1 MATRPPG
8 LPPSSGRR
16 LFVTDRRTG
25 VRFLVDTGAEV
36 SVLPTSRHDRT
47 RHHSP
52 SSPPLTA
59 VNGSSIKT
67 FGQRCMN
74 IDLGLRRSFS
84 WLFIVADVSHAILG
98 ADFLTNFSLQVDL
111 RHRRLVDTVTSLSVN
126 AFFSAAPAEHV
137 SVAVAAFS
145 DPFDLLSKFPTLT
158 KPPDYHRPVLHPVVH
173 RIETTGQPVHSRARR
188 LPPDRLQIAKDEFQH
203 MLNLGIVKPST
214 SNWSSP
220 LHMVPKP
227 NGDWRPCGD
236 YRGLNAHTTADRY
249 PIPHIQDFTSSL
261 KGARIFSKIDL
272 VRAYHLIPIHPDD
285 QPKTAI
291 TTPFGLFEFTRMPF
305 GLRNAAQSFQRF
317 MDSLFR
323 DLPFVFVYIDDIL
336 VASKDEAEHRR
347 HLETIFQRLADNG
360 ITINAAKC
368 LFAVDSLDFLG
379 HHISSTGIRPMAAKV
394 ADIREF
400 PQPESQR
407 QLRKFLGMVIFYH
420 RFIPHCAHTLAPL
433 HDLANASRTRNAP
446 LAWCDVS
453 LSAFNDIKSSLA
465 DATLLVHPDTNAP
478 TSVAV
483 DASSLALGAV
493 LQQYQNGQW
502 CPLAFFS
509 RKLSAPERNYSTF
522 GRELLAIYSAVKHF
536 RYFLEGRVFTVY
548 TDHKPL
554 CYSLATSSSRHSPR
568 EIRHLAFISEFTTD
582 IQHISGVD
590 NPVADAL
597 SRVDALTVPEQ
608 DLNLNQLAVD
618 QQADPELQHL
628 RLSPTCSLQWC
639 EVSLPGAPQPLVCDF
654 STGTPRPYLPP
665 AYRRAVFN
673 TLHNTT
679 HPGIR
684 ASRHLVAS
692 KYVWENMNRDVTA
705 WTRSC
710 VPCQRSKVHR
720 HTAQTPAHFLPPD
733 SRFSHVHIDL
743 VGPLPESNGC
753 RFLLT
758 AVDRFTRWCDAIP
771 LQQSDA
777 LSVAKALLRHWISR
791 FGVPTTITTD
801 RGQQFES
808 RLLKSL
814 FQLLGTS
821 RIRTTAYHPAANG
834 MVERFHRQLKDSLRA
849 TENVSTWFDALPLIL
864 LHLRT
869 TLKPILGCSPA
880 QLVYGTTLR
889 IPGEFLH
896 TSPTVTSAPVY
907 VQELQLLMQAL
918 QPPSVDHHLST
929 ASSAGYV
936 PSALQQASHV
946 FVRHD
951 AVRKPLQPPYDGPYA
966 VLERTTH
973 HFTVNINN
981 RPQVINIQRLKPAI
995 VAE

>member
-1 MATRPPG
+1 
-8 LPPSSGRR
+8 
-16 LFVTDRRTG
+16 
-25 VRFLVDTGAEV
+25 
-36 SVLPTSRHDRT
+36 
-47 RHHSP
+47 
-52 SSPPLTA
+52 
-59 VNGSSIKT
+59 
-67 FGQRCMN
+67 
-74 IDLGLRRSFS
+74 
-84 WLFIVADVSHAILG
+84 
-98 ADFLTNFSLQVDL
+98 
-111 RHRRLVDTVTSLSVN
+111 
-126 AFFSAAPAEHV
+126 
-137 SVAVAAFS
+137 
-145 DPFDLLSKFPTLT
+145 
-158 KPPDYHRPVLHPVVH
+158 
-173 RIETTGQPVHSRARR
+173 
-188 LPPDRLQIAKDEFQH
+188 
-203 MLNLGIVKPST
+203 
-214 SNWSSP
+214 
-220 LHMVPKP
+220 
-227 NGDWRPCGD
+227 
-236 YRGLNAHTTADRY
+236 
-249 PIPHIQDFTSSL
+249 
-261 KGARIFSKIDL
+261 
-272 VRAYHLIPIHPDD
+272 
-285 QPKTAI
+285 
-291 TTPFGLFEFTRMPF
+291 MPF
-305 GLRNAAQSFQRF
+305 GLRNAAQPFQRF

-360 ITINAAKC
+360 ITIDAAKG
-368 LFAVDSLDFLG
+368 LFAVDLLDFLG

-420 RFIPHCAHTLAPL
+420 RFIPHFAHTLAPL
-433 HDLANASRTRNAP
+433 HDLVNASRTRNAP

-478 TSVAV
+478 NSVAV
-483 DASSLALGAV
+483 DTSSLALGAV

-522 GRELLAIYSAVKHF
+522 GRELLAIYSAIKHF
-536 RYFLEGRVFTVY
+536 RYFLEVRPFTVL

-590 NPVADAL
+590 NAVADAL

-628 RLSPTCSLQWC
+628 RLSPTCSLLWR

-684 ASRHLVAS
+684 AFRHLVAS
-692 KYVWENMNRDVTA
+692 KHVWENMNRDVTA

-710 VPCQRSKVHR
+710 VPCQCSKVHR
-720 HTAQTPAHFLPPD
+720 HTAKMPAHFLPPD

-758 AVDRFTRWCDAIP
+758 AVDRFTRWCDAFP

-821 RIRTTAYHPAANG
+821 RIHTTAYHPAANG

-869 TLKPILGCSPA
+869 TLKPILGCFPA
-880 QLVYGTTLR
+880 QLAYGTTLR

-896 TSPTVTSAPVY
+896 TSPTVMSVPVY

-966 VLERTTH
+966 VLERTPH

>member
-1 MATRPPG
+1 
-8 LPPSSGRR
+8 
-16 LFVTDRRTG
+16 
-25 VRFLVDTGAEV
+25 
-36 SVLPTSRHDRT
+36 
-47 RHHSP
+47 
-52 SSPPLTA
+52 
-59 VNGSSIKT
+59 
-67 FGQRCMN
+67 
-74 IDLGLRRSFS
+74 
-84 WLFIVADVSHAILG
+84 
-98 ADFLTNFSLQVDL
+98 
-111 RHRRLVDTVTSLSVN
+111 
-126 AFFSAAPAEHV
+126 
-137 SVAVAAFS
+137 
-145 DPFDLLSKFPTLT
+145 
-158 KPPDYHRPVLHPVVH
+158 
-173 RIETTGQPVHSRARR
+173 
-188 LPPDRLQIAKDEFQH
+188 
-203 MLNLGIVKPST
+203 ML
-214 SNWSSP
+214 
-220 LHMVPKP
+220 
-227 NGDWRPCGD
+227 
-236 YRGLNAHTTADRY
+236 
-249 PIPHIQDFTSSL
+249 
-261 KGARIFSKIDL
+261 
-272 VRAYHLIPIHPDD
+272 
-285 QPKTAI
+285 
-291 TTPFGLFEFTRMPF
+291 
-305 GLRNAAQSFQRF
+305 
-317 MDSLFR
+317 
-323 DLPFVFVYIDDIL
+323 
-336 VASKDEAEHRR
+336 
-347 HLETIFQRLADNG
+347 
-360 ITINAAKC
+360 
-368 LFAVDSLDFLG
+368 
-379 HHISSTGIRPMAAKV
+379 
-394 ADIREF
+394 
-400 PQPESQR
+400 
-407 QLRKFLGMVIFYH
+407 
-420 RFIPHCAHTLAPL
+420 
-433 HDLANASRTRNAP
+433 
-446 LAWCDVS
+446 
-453 LSAFNDIKSSLA
+453 
-465 DATLLVHPDTNAP
+465 
-478 TSVAV
+478 
-483 DASSLALGAV
+483 
-493 LQQYQNGQW
+493 
-502 CPLAFFS
+502 
-509 RKLSAPERNYSTF
+509 
-522 GRELLAIYSAVKHF
+522 
-536 RYFLEGRVFTVY
+536 

-582 IQHISGVD
+582 IQHISGV
-590 NPVADAL
+590 NNLVADAL

-758 AVDRFTRWCDAIP
+758 AVDRFTRWSDAIP

-777 LSVAKALLRHWISR
+777 LSVSKALLRHWISR

-821 RIRTTAYHPAANG
+821 RIRTTAYQTAANG

-869 TLKPILGCSPA
+869 TLKPTLGCSPA

-929 ASSAGYV
+929 ASSTGYV

>member
-111 RHRRLVDTVTSLSVN
+111 RHRRLVDTVTRLSVN

-188 LPPDRLQIAKDEFQH
+188 LPPERLKIAKDEFQH

-214 SNWSSP
+214 SCWSSP

-864 LHLRT
+864 LHFRT

-896 TSPTVTSAPVY
+896 TSTTVTSAPVY

-929 ASSAGYV
+929 ASSTGYV